1 MQEIGLKFL
10 NTNRASLLKSST
22 VKLSKDLKFST
33 RFFNN
38 STESFIDSYMQEFDK
53 NNVIFVCKFDG
64 FDINSIYPFKFD
76 FRKEYIKQFLLSTST
91 PLFKNFVQNGIES
104 EMQMSR
110 VITTFTKFIKE
121 KKAIMEPI

>member
-10 NTNRASLLKSST
+10 NTNRASLLKSYT

-91 PLFKNFVQNGIES
+91 PLFKNFVQNSIES
-104 EMQMSR
+104 ETQMSR

>member
-1 MQEIGLKFL
+1 
-10 NTNRASLLKSST
+10 
-22 VKLSKDLKFST
+22 
-33 RFFNN
+33 
-38 STESFIDSYMQEFDK
+38 MQEFDK

-91 PLFKNFVQNGIES
+91 PLFKNFVQNSIES
-104 EMQMSR
+104 ETQMSR